1 MKNCPFGKHEF
12 KCSEIGLGAWAIGGS
27 WGEQADNDS
36 IAALNRALD
45 LLEKLHHH
53 NWRRGFWYGGK

>member
-1 MKNCPFGKHEF
+1 MQYRPLGHSGLNV
-12 KCSEIGLGAWAIGGS
+12 SAIGFGAWAIGGS

>member
-1 MKNCPFGKHEF
+1 LENTNSSARKSG
-12 KCSEIGLGAWAIGGS
+12 SALGPTGGS